1 MLVMNVSSVMDTILD
16 TINNPTKKAMQQDW
30 YRLDNRKH
38 VEDTEEPTKVED
50 IVSKELLDQFIN
62 RSELATLILNNIKKF
77 ENLNSGNILTD
88 RDLADLI
95 IPLNELGY
103 AIVGHYTMQPNTLT
117 LVKIPNGY
125 TQSTEDDNVS
135 SDYNVVQ
142 DSTGKYYNLNQDGSV
157 SEITEDFFNGFDEDA
172 MEFVKNAP
180 EDLSTITDQEYL
192 VLTKIWRQI
201 QSKSKGEGSAQT
213 IDDILNMVDDESLQ
227 ELFIDKDL
235 QMFVEI
241 GGKNEIITKEGFK
254 ADIQDYIQNKK
265 TEKLAN
271 TFLEE
276 FKYQNV
282 NEELLDTLMTA
293 INQAADNYTGC

>member
-1 MLVMNVSSVMDTILD
+1 
-16 TINNPTKKAMQQDW
+16 MQQDW

-38 VEDTEEPTKVED
+38 IEDTEEPTKVED
-50 IVSKELLDQFIN
+50 IVSKEILDQFIN

-103 AIVGHYTMQPNTLT
+103 TFVGDYTMQPNTLT
-117 LVKIPNGY
+117 LVKIPSGY
-125 TQSTEDDNVS
+125 TQSIEDDNTSV
-135 SDYNVVQ
+135 DYEVIQ
-142 DSTGKYYNLNQDGSV
+142 DSSGKYYNLNQDGSV
-157 SEITEDFFNGFDEDA
+157 SEITEDFFNNFDEDIMA
-172 MEFVKNAP
+172 FVKNAP
-180 EDLSTITDQEYL
+180 EDLSTITDPEYL
-192 VLTKIWRQI
+192 VFIKIWRQV
-201 QSKSKGEGSAQT
+201 QSKSEGEGSAQT